1 MNTLT
6 LFADTATGRWYV
18 ACENL
23 APNQRDETYQLW
35 FATEAGMVTAAV
47 MPMQDSRPM
56 WMTLEVP
63 AGVARVTGA
72 AMSIEPRRGSAT
84 PTGPMV
90 FQVKI

>member
-1 MNTLT
+1 
-6 LFADTATGRWYV
+6 V

-23 APNQRDETYQLW
+23 APNEPDETYQLW

-47 MPMQDSRPM
+47 MPMSDSRPM

-72 AMSIEPRRGSAT
+72 AMSIEPRRGSRA